1 MIKNP
6 QADYDVTIVGGGV
19 VGTTLA
25 CALGNSSLRV
35 AVMESQAAP
44 TAWAKESRDVRVSAI
59 SSGSVRIFS
68 ALGAWES
75 MLAERVSPF
84 REMHVWDADGPGAI
98 HFDSADIGVD
108 TLGYIVENRVL
119 QAALYR
125 RCREFA
131 NIEWIAPARIVDMAS
146 AAEYITLHTG
156 DGRVVRTRLVVGAD
170 GPDSAVRRL
179 AGITTH
185 GHDYRQT
192 AVVATVKTAN
202 SHQETAWQRFLP
214 DGPLAFLPLTDG
226 YSSIVWSLPTARAE
240 SMLALDDAHFMEELQ
255 CALGEDG
262 LEADGGKSLG
272 GIESV
277 GPRASFPLRLIHADQ
292 YVRPRLALIGDAA
305 HTIHPLAGQGV
316 NLGLSDAA
324 VLAELLIEAV
334 EQGTDIAAH
343 KLLRR
348 YERWRKG
355 DNLAVVAALEGIK
368 HLFGSRLP
376 PLRWLRNSGLQLT
389 NTLTP
394 IKNIIMRRATGI
406 TGDLPKLTRG
416 IALGKDQQKN

>member
-6 QADYDVTIVGGGV
+6 QAEYDVTIVGGGV
-19 VGTTLA
+19 VGATLA
-25 CALGNSSLRV
+25 CALGNSTLRI
-35 AVMESQAAP
+35 AVIESQAAP
-44 TAWAKESRDVRVSAI
+44 AAWAQESRDIRVSALT
-59 SSGSVRIFS
+59 SGSVRIFS
-68 ALGAWES
+68 ALGVWQS
-75 MLAERVSPF
+75 MAAERVSPF
-84 REMHVWDADGPGAI
+84 REMRVWDAGGPGAI
-98 HFDSADIGVD
+98 HFDSADIGAD

-131 NIEWIAPARIVDMAS
+131 NIEWIAEARIVDMVS
-146 AAEYITLHTG
+146 ADEYITLHTG

-179 AGITTH
+179 AGITMH
-185 GHDYRQT
+185 GRDYRQT
-192 AVVATVKTAN
+192 AVVATVKTN
-202 SHQETAWQRFLP
+202 NPHRQTAWQRFLP
-214 DGPLAFLPLTDG
+214 GGPLAFLPLTDG
-226 YSSIVWSLPTARAE
+226 YSSIVWSLPPAHAE
-240 SMLALDDAHFMEELQ
+240 SILALDDARFMEELQ
-255 CALGEDG
+255 CALGEDR
-262 LEADGGKSLG
+262 LAADGDKSLG
-272 GIESV
+272 GIASV

-324 VLAELLIEAV
+324 VLAELLIEAAQ
-334 EQGTDIAAH
+334 QGTDIAAF

-348 YERWRKG
+348 YERRRKG
-355 DNLAVVAALEGIK
+355 DNLAMVAALEGIK
-368 HLFGSRLP
+368 HLFGSQLV

-394 IKNIIMRRATGI
+394 VKNIIMRRAMGI
-406 TGDLPKLTRG
+406 AGDLPRLARG
-416 IALGKDQQKN
+416 IALGKDHQN